1 MRTSAGVK
9 TAGLDSLEP
18 FSRRE
23 KRCSLV
29 GTQVRYYRNALR
41 FSQGTKRFSQNKTG
55 ENVSGWFGNSEGRPK
70 VCPACGALVGS
81 TGARCYQCGASTTFS
96 LAAASRSL
104 GKLMPSTAPVTYGI
118 LSASCLLYLVSLLAT
133 LRETGSLMAGGIF
146 NIGGISGNV
155 LQRLGASL
163 PLFYNLQQPWRF
175 VTAIF
180 LHGSLLHIGF
190 NMWVLMDVGP
200 QIEELYGSAR
210 YLFIYVITGIG
221 GYILSSYFG
230 HFSVGGSGGLLG
242 LVGVLLA
249 LTMGRQSAG
258 MKMLRGQLIR
268 WLVYIVI
275 WGFLV
280 QGVDNMAHLGGFLTG
295 FALGKI
301 LTDRPPATAS
311 ERKRAYAMG
320 WIAAVVVIAS
330 FAMAAVTALR
340 PPS

>member
-1 MRTSAGVK
+1 
-9 TAGLDSLEP
+9 
-18 FSRRE
+18 
-23 KRCSLV
+23 
-29 GTQVRYYRNALR
+29 
-41 FSQGTKRFSQNKTG
+41 
-55 ENVSGWFGNSEGRPK
+55 
-70 VCPACGALVGS
+70 
-81 TGARCYQCGASTTFS
+81 
-96 LAAASRSL
+96 
-104 GKLMPSTAPVTYGI
+104 
-118 LSASCLLYLVSLLAT
+118 
-133 LRETGSLMAGGIF
+133 
-146 NIGGISGNV
+146 
-155 LQRLGASL
+155 
-163 PLFYNLQQPWRF
+163 
-175 VTAIF
+175 
-180 LHGSLLHIGF
+180 
-190 NMWVLMDVGP
+190 
-200 QIEELYGSAR
+200 
-210 YLFIYVITGIG
+210 
-221 GYILSSYFG
+221 
-230 HFSVGGSGGLLG
+230 
-242 LVGVLLA
+242 VGVLLA